1 MTPVTLDRSRY
12 SGTVANG
19 DFRIVRGSVTDQ
31 PVEAIVNAANTMMR
45 GGGGIDGRIHQ
56 LAGPKMLDELRRVAK
71 KGAQVAEPVVTPGFD
86 LPQKWVIHVAGPI
99 WRGGDQGEDDLLLAA
114 YRNCVATAAE
124 RGFGSLAFCSLST
137 GSFRFPKDRAA
148 NMVVPLLQKQAEE
161 HKIEI
166 ALALYGSEEYELFS
180 GIGRSPDS
188 I

>member
-1 MTPVTLDRSRY
+1 MTPVTLERSRY

-56 LAGPKMLDELRRVAK
+56 LAGPRMLEELRRVAK

-114 YRNCVATAAE
+114 YRNCVAIALE

-137 GSFRFPKDRAA
+137 GAFRFPKESAA
-148 NMVVPLLQKQAEE
+148 SLVVPLLEKQAEE
-161 HKIEI
+161 HEIEI
-166 ALALYGSEEYELFS
+166 VLALYGSEEYELFS